1 MGNRAP
7 RCVPSP
13 RVASW
18 GFFVRAV
25 RREFVLDQ
33 LRLGILF
40 STDGPYGALGRDCRD
55 GAELALAHL
64 AAEGQLSVPVETVL
78 GDPACAG
85 TRYVDLA
92 GEMLRERGCRHVIG
106 TVTSQARK
114 DVLPLVEKHD
124 GMLWYVCPYEGFEA
138 SDNVVYLGACPNQ
151 HLLPLFEHIVPRFG
165 RRAFLLGANYIW
177 GWEMNR
183 LARELIADAGG
194 TVIGERCLPVA
205 ETDVARLI
213 DEIEVRR
220 PDFILNNLIGPA
232 SHALLRAM
240 RDLAA
245 RDSAFRPERC
255 PVVSCDL
262 TECELGEIGLG
273 VADGQLAVASYF
285 DSLDTPENRA
295 FKASVA
301 ARFGAGRRV
310 SSFFASAYAAVRL
323 CVAAVAG
330 CGTDDPVVVR
340 AWLGSAAVTTPL
352 GPLRIDPAT
361 HHAALPFHL
370 GRIAGD
376 GFTLVASRPAIVADP
391 YLALRHRR
399 AADAVTRPRLR
410 IVS

>member
-1 MGNRAP
+1 MDR
-7 RCVPSP
+7 
-13 RVASW
+13 
-18 GFFVRAV
+18 
-25 RREFVLDQ
+25 

-64 AAEGQLSVPVETVL
+64 AAEGRCAMRVETVL
-78 GDPACAG
+78 GDPACSGA
-85 TRYVDLA
+85 RYVDLA
-92 GEMLRERGCRHVIG
+92 GEMLRERGCRNVVG

-124 GMLWYVCPYEGFEA
+124 GLLWYVCPYEGFEA

-165 RRAFLLGANYIW
+165 GRAFLLGANYVW

-183 LARELIADAGG
+183 LARELLADVGG
-194 TVIGERCLPVA
+194 TVLGERCLPVA
-205 ETDVARLI
+205 ETDVGRVI
-213 DEIEVRR
+213 DEIEARR
-220 PDFILNNLIGPA
+220 PDFVLNNLIGPS
-232 SHALLRAM
+232 SHAFLRAM

-245 RDSAFRPERC
+245 RDAGFRPERC

-262 TECELGEIGLG
+262 TECELGEVGLG

-285 DSLDTPENRA
+285 DALDTPENRA

-301 ARFGAGRRV
+301 ARFGPGRRV

-330 CGTDDPVVVR
+330 CGTDDPVAVR
-340 AWLGSAAVTTPL
+340 AWLAGAAVPTPL

-376 GFTLVASRPAIVADP
+376 GFTLVASRPAIAADP
-391 YLALRHRR
+391 YLALRRGPAAR
-399 AADAVTRPRLR
+399 AAPSPRLR
-410 IVS
+410 VVS